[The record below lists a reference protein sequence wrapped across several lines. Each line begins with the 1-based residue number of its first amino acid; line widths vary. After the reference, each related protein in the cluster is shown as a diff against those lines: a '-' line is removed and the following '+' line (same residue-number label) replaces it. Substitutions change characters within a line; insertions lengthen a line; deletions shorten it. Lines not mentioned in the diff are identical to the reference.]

1 MWVWLITPRAPS
13 RGAQQAC
20 GGCRHPARRSRA
32 GARRH
37 CLLVPT
43 ARASTIDLRRAADA
57 GKWAKWL
64 SKTQPCVMHFAGNI
78 KTGCRQ
84 RSNAETT
91 PVGFEPTRGDP
102 IGLAGR
108 RLNGSAKV
116 STSTHTRINR
126 HVHILGTLIRG
137 VGQVARALH
146 RFLDKRRSGPA
157 GSLHSWLVDDVVLRA
172 VSLARTCA
180 LARWRKRVAARAYLT
195 SPHLYMGQAMHNN
208 PHGLARVLFVT
219 C

>member
-43 ARASTIDLRRAADA
+43 AHASTIDLRRAADA

-108 RLNGSAKV
+108 RLNRSAKV
-116 STSTHTRINR
+116 S
-126 HVHILGTLIRG
+126 
-137 VGQVARALH
+137 
-146 RFLDKRRSGPA
+146 
-157 GSLHSWLVDDVVLRA
+157 LRA
-172 VSLARTCA
+172 ISKYSDLCKPGSHSCRLGKQPQREACA
-180 LARWRKRVAARAYLT
+180 ALRNIYIWACNYFASKSNHFASVA
-195 SPHLYMGQAMHNN
+195 
-208 PHGLARVLFVT
+208 
-219 C
+219 